1 MYHVIEFTEALTLDL
16 EVSAKHPLE
25 RIAVHPGTRQRAQV
39 RPYVVETD
47 DGPAEVA
54 DLFFQDGTAA
64 RGIRFASFAFID

>member
-16 EVSAKHPLE
+16 EVSSKQPLE
-25 RIAVHPGTRQRAQV
+25 RIAVQPGTRQRAQL

-54 DLFFQDGTAA
+54 DLFFQDGTTT
-64 RGIRFASFAFID
+64 RSVRFASFAFVD